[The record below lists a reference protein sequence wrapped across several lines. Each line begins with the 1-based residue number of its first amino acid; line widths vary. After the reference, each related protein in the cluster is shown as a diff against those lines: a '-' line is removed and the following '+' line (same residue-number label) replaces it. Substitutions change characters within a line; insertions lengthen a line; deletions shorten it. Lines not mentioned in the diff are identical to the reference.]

1 MKLLDGKALSQQ
13 FINEVKEEAL
23 SLDGTPHLAVVQVG
37 DDPASSVYIRHKERA
52 CKRAEFQFTHIKLS
66 IKTTTEHLIQTVE
79 QLNSSPTITGYIVQV
94 PLPPH
99 IDLPQIISHI
109 DPYKDVDC
117 FHPENVGL
125 MAKGYPRYYPATP
138 YGVIKL
144 LRRYNIETKGKWV
157 TIVGKSDIVGK
168 PLQLMLSNEFKYA
181 ATTISC
187 DRYTH
192 NLKELTKIAD
202 ILIVAAG
209 VPNLIPDQTWIKPNA
224 VVVDVGIN
232 RVGTT
237 KDGKAILK
245 GDVNF
250 DEIKEH
256 CSYIT
261 PVPGGVGPMTVA
273 TLIYNVMLSLHIAN
287 NKSYQ
292 SKLA

>member
-1 MKLLDGKALSQQ
+1 MKILDGKYISQQ
-13 FINEVKEEAL
+13 FINEIKEEAL
-23 SLDGTPHLAVVQVG
+23 SLEGKPHLAVIQVA
-37 DDPASSVYIRHKERA
+37 DDPASSVYIKYKEKA
-52 CKRAEFQFTHIKLS
+52 CLKADFKFTHIKLP
-66 IKTTTEHLIQTVE
+66 KETNTDKLIEIVQ
-79 QLNSSPTITGYIVQV
+79 QLNNSTAVTGYIVQV

-99 IDLPQIISHI
+99 IDLNKIIQHV

-117 FHPENVGL
+117 FHPENIGL
-125 MAKGYPRYYPATP
+125 MAKGTPRYYPATP

-157 TIVGKSDIVGK
+157 TIIGKSDIVGK

-209 VPNLIPDQTWIKPNA
+209 VPNLIADHTWIKPGA

-232 RVGTT
+232 RVGTN
-237 KDGKAILK
+237 KEGKAILR

-250 DEIKEH
+250 DEIKEY

-292 SKLA
+292 SELI